1 MFKSPEDFQEKVF
14 KHVWDGVVAWVTS
27 FWTFFWLPG
36 GEVIRSQYH
45 QPSGSKWSGICV
57 LLGSIQLTSLPGGGF
72 NYCKKTQ
79 RTWLR
84 ILSTASEVKWSENH
98 SVMSNSLQPHGVYG
112 PWNSPGQNTGV
123 CSHSLLQAIFST
135 QESTQV
141 SHIAGGFFTSWATR
155 KTLEGELKFL
165 DFF

>member
-1 MFKSPEDFQEKVF
+1 MWE
-14 KHVWDGVVAWVTS
+14 WVVGCVTS
-27 FWTFFWLPG
+27 SWTFFWLVG

-45 QPSGSKWSGICV
+45 QPSGSKWPGICV
-57 LLGSIQLTSLPGGGF
+57 LVGSIQLTSSPGGSF
-72 NYCKKTQ
+72 SCCKTAQ

-84 ILSTASEVKWSENH
+84 ILSTAPEVKWSKSC
-98 SVMSNSLQPHGVYG
+98 SVMSNSLQPHGLYG

-123 CSHSLLQAIFST
+123 GSCSLLQAIFST

-141 SHIAGGFFTSWATR
+141 SNIAGGFFTSWATR
-155 KTLEGELKFL
+155 EALERELKFL